1 MACTFHLRKK
11 GGECRRFPSSDTMAV
26 DTLCQFDESGEI
38 AAHATGKD
46 CVGIVLE
53 AATASTEPLVQILT
67 GESVIEAIGV
77 GVTIAATLVGNHVD
91 IATGNELSLTD
102 TNKDAIVYGWDGITD
117 DRVLLKV
124 KRCAFDSGAA
134 AE

>member
-11 GGECRRFPSSDTMAV
+11 GGECRRFLSSNTMGV
-26 DTLCQFDESGEI
+26 NTLCQFDESGEV
-38 AAHATGKD
+38 APHATGKD

-53 AATASTEPLVQILT
+53 AATSSTEPLVQILT
-67 GESVIEAIGV
+67 GESEIEARGV
-77 GVTIAATLVGNHVD
+77 GVTIAASLVGNHVD
-91 IATGNELSLTD
+91 ITTGNELSLTD
-102 TNKDAIVYGWDGITD
+102 TNKDAIVTGWDGVTASTAY
-117 DRVLLKV
+117 LKV